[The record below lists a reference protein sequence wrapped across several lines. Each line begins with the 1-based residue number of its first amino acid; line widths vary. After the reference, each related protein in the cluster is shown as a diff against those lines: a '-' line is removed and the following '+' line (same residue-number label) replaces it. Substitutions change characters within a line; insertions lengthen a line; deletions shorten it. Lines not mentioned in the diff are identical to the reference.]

1 MLKKQGKQGKK
12 RIPFVSI
19 CTPTFNRR
27 PFIPFMIKCF
37 EHQNYPKDKM
47 EWIIIDDGTDPI
59 EDLVKHIPQVKYFRY
74 EEKLLLGHKRNLMH
88 SKCSGDII
96 VYMDD
101 DDYYPPTRVSHAVEE
116 LTKSSSL
123 IAGSSELHIYF
134 SKKNAIY
141 QFGPYGPNH
150 STAAAFA
157 FKKELLNTTR
167 YNETSSFA
175 EESSF
180 TKNYTIPMIQLNPLH
195 TILVFSHKH
204 NSLSKEELLEKPELT
219 KVTLSKYV
227 VDDFVKESLLKQFY
241 MTDLND
247 TLTDYKEGEL
257 EHKHENLVRD
267 LEKRKKEMNNRSQMI
282 DQQRLLN
289 EINRIRTEYEQK
301 LSQKNK
307 LIEELFKKIKT
318 LTDKVKEQELSTT

>member
-1 MLKKQGKQGKK
+1 MNKKQTKK
-12 RIPFVSI
+12 KLPFVSL

-27 PFIPFMIKCF
+27 PFIPFMIECF
-37 EHQNYPKDKM
+37 KHQTYPKNKI

-59 EDLVKHIPQVKYFRY
+59 EDLVKDIPQVKYFRY
-74 EEKLLLGHKRNLMH
+74 TEKLLLGNKRNIMH

-101 DDYYPPTRVSHAVEE
+101 DDYYPPTRISHAVEQ
-116 LTKSSSL
+116 LTNSKCL
-123 IAGSSELHIYF
+123 MAGSSELHIYF

-157 FKKELLNTTR
+157 FKKELLSTTR
-167 YNETSSFA
+167 YNELSSFA

-204 NSLSKEELLEKPELT
+204 NSLSKDELLERPELT
-219 KVTLSKYV
+219 KVMPSRYV
-227 VDDFVKESLLKQFY
+227 VDDFVKEPLLKQFY

-247 TLTDYKEGEL
+247 TLTNYTQGEIQ
-257 EHKHENLVRD
+257 HKHEDFIRD
-267 LEKRKKEMNNRSQMI
+267 LDNRKKEMNNRVQLIEQNKLIS
-282 DQQRLLN
+282 
-289 EINRIRTEYEQK
+289 EINNLKKHYEET
-301 LSQKNK
+301 LNQKNK
-307 LIEELFKKIKT
+307 LIEELFKKVKT
-318 LTDKVKEQELSTT
+318 LTDKINELNG